1 MILLFPPDRI
11 PGGKHISSILAH
23 SSYGVYTFEK
33 NIALCRDRAKK
44 RPVKA
49 LFQRTPAPGRLGAGR
64 SLQNGKHLFKQCR
77 GLHHDHRQLFP
88 GTGDPLI
95 KQIGV

>member
-1 MILLFPPDRI
+1 MILLFLLGRI

-23 SSYGVYTFEK
+23 YSYGVYTFEK
-33 NIALCRDRAKK
+33 NIALRRDRAKK

-49 LFQRTPAPGRLGAGR
+49 LFQCTPAPGRLGAGR

-77 GLHHDHRQLFP
+77 GLHHDHRKLFP

-95 KQIGV
+95 KQIGI